1 MQFAVKISM
10 YLELEGKKILQNVID
25 IMKQIKLCDE
35 VIKTIETCS

>member
-10 YLELEGKKILQNVID
+10 YLELEEKKILQNVID

-35 VIKTIETCS
+35 VIKTIQTCS